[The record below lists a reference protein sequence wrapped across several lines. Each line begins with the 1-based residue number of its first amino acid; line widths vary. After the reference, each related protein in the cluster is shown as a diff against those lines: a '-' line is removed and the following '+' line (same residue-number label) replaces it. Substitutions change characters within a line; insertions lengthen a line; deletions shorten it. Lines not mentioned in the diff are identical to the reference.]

1 MDNPLA
7 RDLDHVLEHT
17 EPLWT
22 GARGARIFITGGTGF
37 VGTWITESLLW
48 ANRRLGLDLSAVL
61 LTRNPD
67 AFRRR
72 SPHLAGDA
80 SVTLLTGDAASFAW
94 PTGSFALVIHA
105 ATGHSVAPDAEHPTG
120 TFDRDIAAMRRV
132 LDFARAAGVRRLLF
146 TSSGAVYGKQPPE
159 LSHVS
164 EDYPGAP
171 LATDTASA
179 YGAAKRVSEYLCACY
194 SQVYGIEAVI
204 GRLFAFMGPHL
215 PLDQHYA
222 AGNFLRDALRGG
234 PIDIAGDGTPRRS
247 YLYAADLAIWLWTI
261 LFRGQ
266 PARLYNVGSSQE
278 ISIAD
283 LARAIGRE
291 VAPDAE
297 IRIAQTARPGTPAA
311 RYVPS
316 TDRAENELGLRVWI
330 PMDESIR
337 RSRDWHRRASL

>member
-22 GARGARIFITGGTGF
+22 GARGARIFVTGGTGF

-72 SPHLAGDA
+72 SPHLDGDA
-80 SVTLLTGDAASFAW
+80 AVTLLTGDAASFAW
-94 PTGSFALVIHA
+94 PAGSFALVIHA

-159 LSHVS
+159 LSHVP
-164 EDYPGAP
+164 EDHPE
-171 LATDTASA
+171 
-179 YGAAKRVSEYLCACY
+179 R
-194 SQVYGIEAVI
+194 AVPHRH
-204 GRLFAFMGPHL
+204 RL
-215 PLDQHYA
+215 
-222 AGNFLRDALRGG
+222 R
-234 PIDIAGDGTPRRS
+234 
-247 YLYAADLAIWLWTI
+247 LW
-261 LFRGQ
+261 RGQ
-266 PARLYNVGSSQE
+266 TRLRISLRLLFSGVRPRSDRRAPSRSSDRTFRSIPPACRSDRFTYPRARLDKLGNHPS
-278 ISIAD
+278 
-283 LARAIGRE
+283 R
-291 VAPDAE
+291 
-297 IRIAQTARPGTPAA
+297 PAA
-311 RYVPS
+311 RIPLQLVNRS
-316 TDRAENELGLRVWI
+316 TLTFRWRCASHL
-330 PMDESIR
+330 
-337 RSRDWHRRASL
+337 RASRIKEFVHGQALL